1 MVKTSEDGMKSFD
14 RARFNM
20 IEQQVRPWG
29 VLDDRVLTVMGRIER
44 ERFVPEAYQG
54 LAYADVEIPIGRD
67 QSMLPPKLVGR
78 MLQALAVK
86 EGDRVLEIGTGTG
99 YVTAC
104 LSHLGGRVTSVEIDA
119 DLADG
124 ARSRLADLGL
134 ERCEVHSADG
144 MADKNDGAP
153 FDVIAVTGS
162 MPTDEPLAML
172 REQLADGGRLF
183 VVVGEAPIMEAL
195 LVTHFSRGE
204 YRREALFETAI
215 PALQNVPE
223 PERFVF

>member
-1 MVKTSEDGMKSFD
+1 MNSFD

-20 IEQQVRPWG
+20 IEQQVRPWD
-29 VLDDRVLTVMGRIER
+29 VLDARVLSAMGQLER
-44 ERFVPEAYQG
+44 EHFVPAAYQG
-54 LAYADVEIPIGRD
+54 LAYADVEIPMGNG
-67 QSMLPPKLVGR
+67 QSMLAPKLVGR
-78 MLQALAVK
+78 VLQALGVQDG
-86 EGDRVLEIGTGTG
+86 ERVLEIGTGSG
-99 YVTAC
+99 YLTAC
-104 LSHLGGRVTSVEIDA
+104 LSRLGGRVTSVEIDA
-119 DLADG
+119 DLADA
-124 ARSRLADLGL
+124 ARARLDALGL
-134 ERCEVHSADG
+134 ERCTVHSADG

-183 VVVGEAPIMEAL
+183 AVVGEAPIMQAL
-195 LVTHFSRGE
+195 RITHLSRGE
-204 YRREALFETAI
+204 YRRESLFETAI

>member
-1 MVKTSEDGMKSFD
+1 MTSEDSMKSFD

-20 IEQQVRPWG
+20 IEQQVRPWD
-29 VLDDRVLTVMGRIER
+29 VLDERVLSVMGQLER

-54 LAYADVEIPIGRD
+54 LAYADVEIPIGNG
-67 QSMLPPKLVGR
+67 QAMLAPKLVGR

-104 LSHLGGRVTSVEIDA
+104 LALLGGRVTSVEIDA

-124 ARSRLADLGL
+124 ARARLGELGL

-183 VVVGEAPIMEAL
+183 AVVGEAPIMEAL
-195 LVTHFSRGE
+195 RVTHLARGE
-204 YRREALFETAI
+204 YRREPLFETAI